1 MRYHDYHLKKYEVS
15 DRGETIAFHLVYGYP
30 EEETDDSYIKFS
42 NVALYNFSHTM
53 GAIITDI
60 EEIEISE
67 LMQEYGN
74 EITEWNR
81 MHGVRFWK
89 DNLQNYSRWL
99 QSEGYKAWRIVSAIG
114 FYGFVIAKTVDN
126 A

>member
-15 DRGETIAFHLVYGYP
+15 DRGETITFHLVYGYP
-30 EEETDDSYIKFS
+30 EEETDDSYINFS
-42 NVALYNFSHTM
+42 NVALYNFSHTTD
-53 GAIITDI
+53 AIITDI
-60 EEIEISE
+60 EETEISE

-89 DNLQNYSRWL
+89 ENLQNYSHWL
-99 QSEGYKAWRIVSAIG
+99 ESEDYKAWRIVSAIG
-114 FYGFVIAKTVDN
+114 FYGFVIAKSVGN

>member
-15 DRGETIAFHLVYGYP
+15 DRGETIVFHLVYGYP
-30 EEETDDSYIKFS
+30 EEETGDSYIKFS
-42 NVALYNFSHTM
+42 GVALYDFSHTTS
-53 GAIITDI
+53 AIITDI
-60 EEIEISE
+60 EEVEIPD
-67 LMQEYGN
+67 LIQEIGN
-74 EITEWNR
+74 DITEWNR
-81 MHGVRFWK
+81 MFGVRFWK
-89 DNLQNYSRWL
+89 DNLENYSLRL

>member
-15 DRGETIAFHLVYGYP
+15 DRGETIAFHLVYDYP
-30 EEETDDSYIKFS
+30 EEEPDDSHIKFS
-42 NVALYNFSHTM
+42 SVALYNFSHTTS
-53 GAIITDI
+53 AIITDI

-67 LMQEYGN
+67 IMKEHDN
-74 EITEWNR
+74 KITELNR

-89 DNLQNYSRWL
+89 DNLQNYSLWL

-114 FYGFVIAKTVDN
+114 FYGFVIAKTVGT